1 MKYCKEIT
9 LKDGRKCILRNADE
23 NDAQAVLDIFRLTH
37 EQTDFLLTYPD
48 EKSFSIEDEQV
59 FLKSMTESE
68 GAIEIIAILDGKVIG
83 TAGFSEVG
91 KKEKIKHRAEF
102 GISVDKD
109 FWGLGVGGELTK
121 ACIELAKKAG
131 YVQLELDVVGD
142 NSRAMALYEKYGFRE
157 YGRNPKGFKSR
168 TCGYQE
174 LVLMRLEF

>member
-48 EKSFSIEDEQV
+48 EKSFSIEDEQE

-68 GAIEIIAILDGKVIG
+68 GAIEIIAILDGKVVG
-83 TAGFSEVG
+83 CAGFSEVG

-109 FWGLGVGGELTK
+109 FWGLGIGGELTK

>member
-1 MKYCKEIT
+1 MKYWKEIT

-23 NDAQAVLDIFRLTH
+23 NDAQAVLDIFTLTH
-37 EQTDFLLTYPD
+37 EQTDYLLTYPD
-48 EKSFSIEDEQV
+48 EKSFSIEDEQE

-83 TAGFSEVG
+83 CAGFSEVG
-91 KKEKIKHRAEF
+91 RHEKQKHRAEF
-102 GISVDKD
+102 GISVDKA